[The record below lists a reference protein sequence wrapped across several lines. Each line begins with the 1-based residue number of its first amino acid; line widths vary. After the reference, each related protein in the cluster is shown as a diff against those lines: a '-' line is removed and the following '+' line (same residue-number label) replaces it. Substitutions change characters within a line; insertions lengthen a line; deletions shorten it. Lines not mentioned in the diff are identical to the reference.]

1 MPNTYDMRPTLLRD
15 RSGRT
20 LMEMMVVVIIIG
32 LLLASAGPRMY
43 NYVSAMRAGSAAS
56 QLAADIAYARMMAVR
71 EGHTA
76 VLTLTDATTY
86 TITVEN
92 TDGTLFRTLRTE
104 RLANSFPGTT
114 LAGDGGVGRVAF
126 DSRGIL
132 KSATSTTGI
141 TVTRGDRSQRLAITL
156 TGRVTRDTAR

>member
-1 MPNTYDMRPTLLRD
+1 MPTTYSIRPSLLRD
-15 RSGRT
+15 RSGRS

-32 LLLASAGPRMY
+32 IIAAMAVPRTL
-43 NYVSAMRAGSAAS
+43 NYVSALRAGNATN
-56 QLAADIAYARMMAVR
+56 QVAADIAYTRMMAVR

-92 TDGTLFRTLRTE
+92 LDGSVRRTLRTV

-114 LAGDGGVGRVAF
+114 VAGDNGIGRLAF
-126 DSRGIL
+126 DSRGIM
-132 KSATSTTGI
+132 KANSATGVTL
-141 TVTRGDRSQRLAITL
+141 TRGARSQRLAITL
-156 TGRVTRDTAR
+156 VGRVTRDAAQ